1 MIDKLKSEENNSSR
15 PLFHRVVKGGIWVF
29 SLRIAERIFYLIR
42 LIILARIL
50 APHDFGLMGI
60 ALLTM
65 ATLETFSQT
74 GFQAALIQKKEDTK
88 DYLNSAWTVMIIRG
102 FILFMIL
109 YFIAPHVATFFR
121 EPQAKLIIQIIG
133 LSILIHAFTNIG
145 IVYFQKELEF
155 NKQFVYQFFGTFT
168 DFVVAVSAALI
179 IRNVWA
185 IVFGLL
191 AGNCARLVMSYL
203 IHPYRP
209 QVSLDF
215 SKVKELFGFGKWVL
229 GSSVLVFLVTQGD
242 SALVGKLLGA
252 AVLGFYQ
259 MAYKIS
265 NTPTSEITNVISQ
278 VTFPAYSKLQDN
290 LPKLTEAYLK
300 VLQLISYLSFLIAG
314 LIFALAPEFTRAFLG
329 EKWMPMVPAM
339 QVLAFAGLSRSIAAT
354 SGFIFYGVG
363 KPKVDTKLQILRL
376 FILALLIYP
385 FTVKWGIL
393 GTSFVVFLSIFITSI
408 GFSYYAIKITK
419 CGIKDFTKTIVI
431 PLINAAFVTVL
442 IVGSK
447 SIISSGMWK
456 FIIFTGVGF
465 LTYFIMTYISDKLFN
480 YKMHALLKESFQ
492 SLKAV

>member
-1 MIDKLKSEENNSSR
+1 
-15 PLFHRVVKGGIWVF
+15 
-29 SLRIAERIFYLIR
+29 
-42 LIILARIL
+42 
-50 APHDFGLMGI
+50 
-60 ALLTM
+60 
-65 ATLETFSQT
+65 
-74 GFQAALIQKKEDTK
+74 
-88 DYLNSAWTVMIIRG
+88 
-102 FILFMIL
+102 
-109 YFIAPHVATFFR
+109 
-121 EPQAKLIIQIIG
+121 
-133 LSILIHAFTNIG
+133 
-145 IVYFQKELEF
+145 
-155 NKQFVYQFFGTFT
+155 
-168 DFVVAVSAALI
+168 
-179 IRNVWA
+179 
-185 IVFGLL
+185 
-191 AGNCARLVMSYL
+191 
-203 IHPYRP
+203 
-209 QVSLDF
+209 
-215 SKVKELFGFGKWVL
+215 
-229 GSSVLVFLVTQGD
+229 
-242 SALVGKLLGA
+242 
-252 AVLGFYQ
+252 
-259 MAYKIS
+259 
-265 NTPTSEITNVISQ
+265 
-278 VTFPAYSKLQDN
+278 
-290 LPKLTEAYLK
+290 
-300 VLQLISYLSFLIAG
+300 
-314 LIFALAPEFTRAFLG
+314 
-329 EKWMPMVPAM
+329 MPMVPAM